1 MSSIKSNKIF
11 ADGNNAFKTIDKVHN
26 KHEKGIVILG
36 PPGIGKSTW
45 LRKQPKVKGKKDWID
60 SDYLSFRMQLNHNL
74 NRNNENDFK
83 LGMLRADYMLEQS
96 KLMGYR
102 IIGALFWQYKADA
115 VVIPPLNTHLKY
127 LSKRKDLDKS
137 SIKKSRKIF
146 KDHAKKFDIPIFD
159 SIEKA
164 VEYTTKQKKK
174 KDKKLMNLMKAIK

>member
-1 MSSIKSNKIF
+1 
-11 ADGNNAFKTIDKVHN
+11 
-26 KHEKGIVILG
+26 
-36 PPGIGKSTW
+36 
-45 LRKQPKVKGKKDWID
+45 
-60 SDYLSFRMQLNHNL
+60 
-74 NRNNENDFK
+74 

-102 IIGALFWQYKADA
+102 IIGALFWEYKADA
-115 VVIPPLNTHLKY
+115 VVILPLKTHLKY

-137 SIKKSRKIF
+137 SINKLRKFF

-174 KDKKLMNLMKAIK
+174 KDKKLMNLMKTMK